1 MSQLTSARGAAP
13 DRFAADQHFLE
24 RDVKHI
30 GAAPEIDAD
39 RVADR
44 DEIEAGAIG
53 NARDL
58 IVPGDETNAF
68 LPLASFASA
77 GKL

>member
-24 RDVKHI
+24 RDVEHI

-44 DEIEAGAIG
+44 DEIDSGAAMRAI
-53 NARDL
+53 
-58 IVPGDETNAF
+58 
-68 LPLASFASA
+68 
-77 GKL
+77 